1 MRVSLN
7 TFFKCSDFNEAN
19 NNLKVSTVDSVLKL
33 LACVETNGIMFSDFG
48 FSGAGP

>member
-7 TFFKCSDFNEAN
+7 TFFKCSDFKEAN
-19 NNLKVSTVDSVLKL
+19 SNLKVSTVDSVLKL
-33 LACVETNGIMFSDFG
+33 LACVDTNGIMFSDFG